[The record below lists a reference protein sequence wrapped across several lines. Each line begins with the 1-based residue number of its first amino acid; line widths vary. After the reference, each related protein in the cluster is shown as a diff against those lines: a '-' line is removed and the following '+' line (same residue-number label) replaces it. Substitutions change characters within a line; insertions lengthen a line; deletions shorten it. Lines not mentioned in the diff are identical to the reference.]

1 MTEVHR
7 AQVACLKTATQAAIR
22 LVGGVEAAAS
32 CTRVG
37 KTQIS
42 EYQNRNSPHVVPTD
56 VAVALDGYA
65 QQPFILAAMATI
77 EGYALLPIAFGEGC
91 AATAMSEVAASA
103 SGTMTAAI
111 RALVDGRIDRTE
123 AADLSQR
130 LGELIRHST
139 DALQKMQ
146 ALAFRADGEG

>member
-1 MTEVHR
+1 MPETH
-7 AQVACLKTATQAAIR
+7 AAHVASLKTATQAAIR
-22 LVGGVEAAAS
+22 QLGGVEAAAS

-42 EYQNRNSPHVVPTD
+42 EYQNRNSAHVVPVD
-56 VAVALDGYA
+56 VALALDLYA
-65 QQPFILAAMATI
+65 QQPLILAAMASI
-77 EGYALLPIAFGEGC
+77 EGCALLPIAFGEGC
-91 AATAMSEVAASA
+91 AATAMGEVASSA

-111 RALVDGRIDRTE
+111 VALADGQIDRTE

-146 ALAFRADGEG
+146 ALAFRANGEG